1 MTQPD
6 ASALPFLQGGGQ
18 MGALMRAK
26 DWSGTPLGPAHG
38 WPAPL
43 RVAVS
48 LMLQSRQPVSVAWG
62 PELTYLYNDSYL
74 PICGNKHPQA
84 LGQPLGVL
92 WREVWAI
99 LGPASD
105 AVKRG
110 EALWFEDMPFDLRQG
125 ETPGLSFFSFSY
137 TPLRDEA
144 GAVVGIFCMALET
157 TEKVRLEQR
166 LNQEVESQWRSFK
179 QAPGFIFTL
188 RGPDHVFEFVNDA
201 HQRLSRRPNVVGQP
215 MREAFPDLAA
225 QGFCELLDEVY
236 RSGERYVAHGV
247 PARFQAY
254 PDAPEELRR
263 LDFIYAPVLNDEGQV
278 TGIFCEGQDVT
289 EQFEAQCSL
298 REKEEQLRLA
308 TEAADLGLW
317 DVDLVNETLFW
328 PPRLKAMFGIRSE
341 RPVSLTDFYAGLH
354 PDDAARTSA
363 AFAATC
369 DPAVRAV
376 YDVEYRTIGK
386 DDGVTRWLAAKGR
399 GIFDE
404 DGRCLRVIG
413 TAIDITQRKAA
424 EAALR
429 ENEERLRFLDRTGEA
444 TRTLTSADA
453 VMAAT
458 ARLLGEHLGATR
470 CAYADVEP
478 DNDRFTVRN
487 DWSAPGVSS
496 SVGVYSLELFGRRAS
511 SNLRQ
516 GRHLVV
522 SDVDQEL
529 GDDDGARMSNAIGI
543 KAIICVGLVKEGRL
557 VAMMAVHQAQP
568 RPWTPQEVAM
578 VAEVVER
585 CWAHIERV
593 RDNAVLREQD
603 RRKDEFLATL
613 AHELR
618 NPLAPVKYATAVL
631 RMSNDPQRHRQAQE
645 VIERQVAHLTRLV
658 DDLMDVS
665 RISRGLIALQRES
678 VSLRSLLQQ
687 AVEAARPVIEVSRH
701 HLVQVMPPAT
711 ARVHADA
718 TRIVQAV
725 SNLLSNAAK
734 YTPDGGEITLT
745 AQLRGGQASIE
756 VADNGM
762 GIPLDQQG
770 RLFNMFTQLHP
781 NSARSKGGLGIG
793 LALVKTVVTMHG
805 GTVQVESD
813 GPDEGSRFTLTL
825 PLEADAEALA
835 AVPVAGGPG
844 SASVQAPPARVLVV
858 EDNRDGRETLVELL
872 QILGYQVAAAAD
884 GLQGVA
890 TARTFQPQI
899 VLLDLGLPGIDGHE
913 VARRLRADP
922 LHARASIVALT
933 GWGTDRDRARTQAAG
948 FDAHLTKPV
957 ALDTLQQMLGDMST
971 GVAGVRPPTPR
982 VGH

>member
-1 MTQPD
+1 MTSSDAD
-6 ASALPFLQGGGQ
+6 ASSLPFLQGGGH

-26 DWSGTPLGPAHG
+26 DWSSTPLGPAHT

-48 LMLQSRQPVSVAWG
+48 LMLQSRQPVSVSWG
-62 PELTYLYNDSYL
+62 PALTYLYNDSYL
-74 PICGNKHPQA
+74 PICGNKHPAA
-84 LGQPLGVL
+84 LGQPLAEL
-92 WREVWAI
+92 WRDVWAI

-105 AVKRG
+105 AVRRG
-110 EALWFEDMPFDLRQG
+110 EALLFEDMPFDLRHRNL
-125 ETPGLSFFSFSY
+125 PGLSFFSFSY

-144 GAVVGIFCMALET
+144 GAVAGIFCTALET

-166 LNQEVESQWRSFK
+166 LIQEVENQRRSFK

-188 RGPDHVFEFVNDA
+188 TGPDHVFEFVNDA
-201 HQRLSRRPNVVGQP
+201 HQRLANRPNVVGQP

-225 QGFCELLDEVY
+225 QGFCELLDQVY
-236 RSGERYVAHGV
+236 RSGERYIAHGV
-247 PARFQAY
+247 PARFQAN
-254 PDAPEELRR
+254 PQAPEELRR
-263 LDFIYAPVLNDEGQV
+263 LDFIYAPVFDDEGRV

-308 TEAADLGLW
+308 TEAADVGLW
-317 DVDLVNETLFW
+317 DVDLVSETLFW
-328 PPRLKAMFGIRSE
+328 PPRLKAMFGISPNRT
-341 RPVSLTDFYAGLH
+341 VSMTDFYAGLH
-354 PDDAARTSA
+354 PDDAARTAA
-363 AFAATC
+363 AFAAAC
-369 DPAVRAV
+369 DPSVRAV
-376 YDVEYRTIGK
+376 YDMEYRTIGLE
-386 DDGVTRWLAAKGR
+386 DGVTRWVGAKGR

-404 DGRCLRVIG
+404 DGRCVRVIG
-413 TAIDITQRKAA
+413 TAIDITARKNA

-429 ENEERLRFLDRTGEA
+429 DSEERLRFLDRIGEA

-453 VMAAT
+453 VMAVT

-478 DNDRFTVRN
+478 DNDRFTIRS
-487 DWSAPGVSS
+487 DWSAPGVPS
-496 SVGVYSLELFGRRAS
+496 SVGVYSLDLFGSQATS
-511 SNLRQ
+511 KLRQ
-516 GRHLVV
+516 GQHLVV
-522 SDVDQEL
+522 CDVDREL
-529 GDDDGARMSNAIGI
+529 AEDDGARMFNAIGI
-543 KAIICVGLVKEGRL
+543 KAIICAGLVKDHRL

-568 RPWTPQEVAM
+568 RPWSEQDVAI
-578 VAEVVER
+578 VVEVVER

-593 RDNAVLREQD
+593 RDNAALREQD

-618 NPLAPVKYATAVL
+618 NPLAPVKYATSVL
-631 RMSNDPQRHRQAQE
+631 RLSEDPERQRQAHE
-645 VIERQVAHLTRLV
+645 VIERQATHLTRLI

-665 RISRGLIALQRES
+665 RINRGLIELQRES

-687 AVEAARPVIEVSRH
+687 AVEAARPAIEASRH
-701 HLVQVMPPAT
+701 RLVQVLPPAT
-711 ARVHADA
+711 ARLNADA

-725 SNLLSNAAK
+725 SNLLTNAAK

-745 AQLRGGQASIE
+745 AQVQGTQAIVE
-756 VADNGM
+756 VADNGI
-762 GIPLDQQG
+762 GIPTEQQG
-770 RLFNMFTQLHP
+770 RLFHMFTQLHP
-781 NSARSKGGLGIG
+781 DSARSKGGLGIG
-793 LALVKTVVTMHG
+793 LSLVKTLVTMHG

-813 GPDEGSRFTLTL
+813 GLDEGSRFILTL
-825 PLEADAEALA
+825 PLEAEVKGSAEAVQDGVDEL
-835 AVPVAGGPG
+835 
-844 SASVQAPPARVLVV
+844 QAPAVRALATRVLVV

-884 GLQGVA
+884 GLQGVSVA
-890 TARTFQPQI
+890 NSFQPQI

-922 LHARASIVALT
+922 GHARTSIVALT

-957 ALDTLQQMLGDMST
+957 ALDTLQQMLGEMSLAAKL
-971 GVAGVRPPTPR
+971 V
-982 VGH
+982 